1 MSWRTLLRHGLLQRR
16 VLEDRVGGLLHLSLV
31 GSLAVLTL
39 SSAVAQLDAHV
50 LLPWTA
56 LRLSPDGWDAVPE
69 VAGLLLLVAVAGL
82 LARRLLRPPAHLPS
96 SWQATTILVALALVA
111 LSGFA
116 LEGLAMSQQTSNHQ
130 PGAFAGAW
138 VASLLGPDPGLAD
151 GSAGGV
157 RLSWWRWLFWCH
169 AALGLALVA
178 ALPFSRLR
186 HAVAAPLQQLRRR
199 DDRPEPLTP
208 PFRLARLVEEG
219 SFDVRFGLA
228 EGRDLADRRVEL
240 NACAG
245 CGRCDERCP
254 VRGVGGQLSP
264 RLLVAGLAATLRSH
278 HDDRALPTG
287 LSEGAIWSC
296 LCCGACTEACPS
308 LIQPHLLVAELR
320 RGLLRTGRSSAG
332 PDRVLAGLARSGN
345 PYGQP
350 RWAREELPE
359 ELDLPT
365 VDEEP
370 EADWLYWVG
379 CAGTYDPRIRQ
390 VVAATVALLR
400 GAGVSVAILA
410 EEECCT
416 GDPARRSGEEA
427 RFQELA
433 TANLRTLQEYDVRR
447 IVTHCPHCLHSLR
460 TEYAALGRVPEVVH
474 HTELLARLVHDG
486 RLRVDPTAAGRI
498 ALHDPCYLAR
508 FQDTTVA
515 PRRLLGLLP
524 AAVVELPDRRRRTR
538 CCGGGGPAIWYD
550 AERVDGLPEAR
561 LAQAR
566 EAGAELLATACPFCL
581 KMLEQAQDL
590 DRPLPV
596 HDLAELL
603 GPAPGGPRP

>member
-1 MSWRTLLRHGLLQRR
+1 MSWRTLTRHGLLQTR
-16 VLEDRVGGLLHLSLV
+16 VLEDRVGGGLHLTLV
-31 GSLAVLTL
+31 VSLAGLAV
-39 SSAVAQLDAHV
+39 SSAVAPADAH
-50 LLPWTA
+50 LLMPRTGW
-56 LRLSPDGWDAVPE
+56 RLAPPGWDAVPE
-69 VAGLLLLVAVAGL
+69 VAGLLLLVTVVGL
-82 LARRLLRPPAHLPS
+82 LARRLQWRPAHLPS
-96 SWQATTILVALALVA
+96 SWQATTILVALALIT

-130 PGAFAGAW
+130 PGAFVGAW
-138 VASLLGPDPGLAD
+138 IAALLGPDPGLAD

-157 RLSWWRWLFWCH
+157 RLSSWRWLFWCH
-169 AALGLALVA
+169 AGLGLALIA

-199 DDRPEPLTP
+199 SDRPEPLTP
-208 PFRLARLVEEG
+208 PFRLDRLVEEG
-219 SFDVRFGLA
+219 SFDLRFGIA
-228 EGRDLADRRVEL
+228 EGRDLATRRVEL
-240 NACAG
+240 NACAS

-254 VRGVGGQLSP
+254 VHAVGGELSP
-264 RLLVAGLAATLRSH
+264 RALVAGLAATVRSG
-278 HDDRALPTG
+278 HDDRPLPTG

-296 LCCGACTEACPS
+296 LCCGACSEACPS

-332 PDRVLAGLARSGN
+332 PDRVLANLTRSGN

-365 VDEEP
+365 LDEERCP
-370 EADWLYWVG
+370 DWLYWVG
-379 CAGTYDPRIRQ
+379 CAGTYDPRVRQ

-400 GAGVSVAILA
+400 GAGLTVAILA

-433 TANLRTLQEYDVRR
+433 TGNLHTLRELDVRR

-460 TEYAALGRVPEVVH
+460 TEYAALGPVPEVVH
-474 HTELLARLVHDG
+474 HTELLARLVRDG
-486 RLRVDPTAAGRI
+486 RLRVEPTVAGRI
-498 ALHDPCYLAR
+498 VLHDPCYLAR

-515 PRRLLGLLP
+515 PRHLLGLLP
-524 AAVVELPDRRRRTR
+524 AISVELPDHGRRTR
-538 CCGGGGPAIWYD
+538 CCGGGGPATRYD

-566 EAGAELLATACPFCL
+566 EAGAELVATACPFCL
-581 KMLEQAQDL
+581 KMLEQAQEL

-603 GPAPGGPRP
+603 GPCPGDPRP